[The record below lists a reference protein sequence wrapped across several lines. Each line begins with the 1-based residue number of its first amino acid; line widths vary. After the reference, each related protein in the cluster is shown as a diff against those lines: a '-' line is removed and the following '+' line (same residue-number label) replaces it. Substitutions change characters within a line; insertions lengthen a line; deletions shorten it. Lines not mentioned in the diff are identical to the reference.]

1 MISVGVMAYN
11 QEQYVRQTMDCI
23 LAQQCSYPFE
33 IVIGDDGSV
42 DNTRAILEEY
52 QQKHPGMIRILP
64 KAPNKGIL
72 KNYSDIIKACSGKYI
87 AFCHCDD
94 LWHDP
99 LKLQKQVTF
108 LENNPDYGLVHTNA
122 DVYLETSDKTI
133 RNFNDIHQPN
143 IPSGDVFE
151 AFLTNRFFIFTVTG
165 CFSKAAI
172 DKYVDFDE
180 FIAADFMYEDL
191 PTWLALSKNTK
202 VKYLAESTSTYR
214 VITNSHS
221 HPKEVNRKFELL
233 RAHYKMKKH
242 FIRKYQVSSTL
253 EKQFDI
259 SHHIKKFNLAYKLNN
274 YEEARESFQYLKSQG
289 EVNLKMTLK
298 KILLGIPPL
307 YNSLKGI
314 KRIYTRKTSVSNL

>member
-1 MISVGVMAYN
+1 MVSIGVMAYN
-11 QEQYVRQTMDCI
+11 QEQYVRQTMDCL

-52 QQKHPGMIRILP
+52 QQKHPDIIRMLP

-72 KNYSDIIKACSGKYI
+72 KNYTDIIRASTGKYI

-108 LENNPDYGLVHTNA
+108 LEGNPDYGMVHTNA
-122 DVYLETSDKTI
+122 DVYLENSDKTI
-133 RNFNDIHQPN
+133 RNFNDLHQPN

-151 AFLTNRFFIFTVTG
+151 AFLTNKFFIFTVTG
-165 CFSKAAI
+165 VFSKAAI
-172 DKYVDFDE
+172 EKYVDLDE
-180 FIAADFMYEDL
+180 FIRVDFMYEDL
-191 PTWLALSKNTK
+191 PTWLALSYNTK
-202 VKYLAESTSTYR
+202 VKYMNESTSTYR

-221 HPKEVNRKFELL
+221 HPKEANKKFVLL

-242 FIRKYQVSSTL
+242 FIAKYNVNASL
-253 EKQFDI
+253 ERDFDI
-259 SHHIKKFNLAYKLNN
+259 SHHVKKFNLAYKLNN
-274 YEEARESFQYLKSQG
+274 FSEAKESYDYLKSQG
-289 EVNLKMTLK
+289 QVNMKMTLK
-298 KILLGIPPL
+298 KMMLGMPFV
-307 YNSLKGI
+307 YNSFNRLK
-314 KRIYTRKTSVSNL
+314 RVYTPKTSVSNL